1 VVQDAA
7 REGVLLRSSGSPS
20 VLPSLFAEARVHAV
34 VHRLQRSCPEVVSTE
49 EEELVHAG
57 EDDTPSILND
67 DLTRWRVG
75 GEEDPPSILN
85 DDLTGGEWGAR
96 RIHRVY

>member
-1 VVQDAA
+1 V
-7 REGVLLRSSGSPS
+7 GG
-20 VLPSLFAEARVHAV
+20 
-34 VHRLQRSCPEVVSTE
+34 E
-49 EEELVHAG
+49 E
-57 EDDTPSILND
+57 DPPSILND